1 MKTLLN
7 IFVNPQP
14 QVVIDQD
21 PDTIKANFVF
31 MWCENIINN
40 STQLVERLTG
50 FFVLYR
56 VYWWT
61 GYHLSLSRISRE
73 IETLI
78 DRKFEMLGSPVPRL
92 VWDQENFAGSNPAIS
107 TKINKKI
114 MTTFT
119 QYQQQQQI
127 NRTDW

>member
-31 MWCENIINN
+31 MWCENIIKN
-40 STQLVERLTG
+40 STQLVERLTE
-50 FFVLYR
+50 FFVLYM

-78 DRKFEMLGSPVPRL
+78 DRKFEKWLRL
-92 VWDQENFAGSNPAIS
+92 
-107 TKINKKI
+107 
-114 MTTFT
+114 
-119 QYQQQQQI
+119 
-127 NRTDW
+127 